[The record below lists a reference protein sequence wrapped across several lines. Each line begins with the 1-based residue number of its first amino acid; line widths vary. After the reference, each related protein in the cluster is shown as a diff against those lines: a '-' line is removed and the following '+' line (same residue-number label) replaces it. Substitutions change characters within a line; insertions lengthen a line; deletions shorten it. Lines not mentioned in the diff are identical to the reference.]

1 MNGPMKAQPVQERR
15 GLDRRGDGLA
25 ATGAGAADVVIS
37 IILARV
43 RRMGGCLRK
52 HPPAGHE
59 EVRYVYVNIMIRDVY
74 TAPWDQVKG
83 ARSRRWTKGR
93 PPNRRRTV

>member
-1 MNGPMKAQPVQERR
+1 MGARKTRANTAMNGPMKAQPVQERR

-43 RRMGGCLRK
+43 RRMGG
-52 HPPAGHE
+52 
-59 EVRYVYVNIMIRDVY
+59 VYVNIPQRGM
-74 TAPWDQVKG
+74 
-83 ARSRRWTKGR
+83 RRCGMFT
-93 PPNRRRTV
+93 